1 MKKRVLI
8 LVTLAV
14 TTALIAKSYTK
25 EDRIADMQKMAK
37 AMLNI
42 QNGFFYNNFDM
53 IKLGG
58 VEVADTILNVEPPLS
73 EKEEKDVMTHFMNN
87 KVKMTRNI
95 KKRIRRK
102 MQHMIE
108 SFSRGDK
115 VQALQ
120 DFSDVTKNCMKCHV
134 KLRKW

>member
-1 MKKRVLI
+1 MKKVVFFVSLV
-8 LVTLAV
+8 LVT
-14 TTALIAKSYTK
+14 TLIAKEYTK

-42 QNGFFYNNFDM
+42 QKGFFYNNFDM

-58 VEVADTILNVEPPLS
+58 VEVADTISRIEPPLS
-73 EKEEKDVMTHFMNN
+73 EKEEKDVMTHFLNN